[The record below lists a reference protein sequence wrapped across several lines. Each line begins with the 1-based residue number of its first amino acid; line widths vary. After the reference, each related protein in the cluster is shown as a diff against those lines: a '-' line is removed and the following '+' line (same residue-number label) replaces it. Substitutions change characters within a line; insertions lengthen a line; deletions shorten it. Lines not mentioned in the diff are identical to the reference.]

1 MRFGGELLRPGS
13 GLQVEE
19 RNRFSRLDLNFAFVI
34 LALNVIGLIN
44 LYSATHGMY
53 SRDKMDLFW
62 LQMMWLCV
70 GWSIYLAITLIDYK
84 IFMRVAYVFYG
95 LNLAALVAVEVM
107 GKTSY
112 GATRWLDLGF
122 FRYQP
127 SETMKLILVLILSKT
142 FANRQSRGR
151 LGLIELAWP
160 AFLAL
165 VPMVLVLKQ
174 PDLGTAMLL
183 AAITSTMLIFVGVR
197 RSILIFVAISAVVA
211 APIVWNFGLK
221 EYQKNRVLTF
231 ISPGRD
237 PRGTGY
243 NSIQSKI
250 AVGSGKVLGK
260 GFRKGTQSQLEFL
273 PERHT
278 DFIFSVLS
286 EEHGF
291 IGSVTTLGLFVI
303 LYLMAIR
310 IASQA
315 RDKAGALIVVGVLAY
330 MFWHVFVNMGMVI
343 GLLPIVGV
351 PLPLLS
357 YGGSSML
364 STMLGM
370 GMISSVAYRR
380 YLF

>member
-1 MRFGGELLRPGS
+1 MRRASDLLS
-13 GLQVEE
+13 TGLQVEE

-53 SRDKMDLFW
+53 SKDKMDLFW
-62 LQMMWLCV
+62 MQLIWLSM
-70 GWSIYLAITLIDYK
+70 GWSIYLFITLIDYK
-84 IFMRVAYVFYG
+84 IFSRIAYVLYG
-95 LNLAALVAVEVM
+95 LNLGALVAVTFI
-107 GKTSY
+107 GKTSL

-127 SETMKLILVLILSKT
+127 SETMKLVMVMVFAKI
-142 FANRQSRGR
+142 FANRDSRRGMGA
-151 LGLIELAWP
+151 LELLLP
-160 AFLAL
+160 GFLFL
-165 VPMVLVLKQ
+165 LPFVLTVKQ

-183 AAITSTMLIFVGVR
+183 AFITCSMFIFVGVKKP
-197 RSILIFVAISAVVA
+197 ILIFAAVVAVVA

-231 ISPGRD
+231 LSPGRD

-291 IGSVTTLGLFVI
+291 IGSITTLGLFLI
-303 LYLMAIR
+303 LYLMSVR
-310 IASQA
+310 IAAQA
-315 RDKAGALIVVGVLAY
+315 RDKAGALLVVGVLAY
-330 MFWHVFVNMGMVI
+330 MFWHMFVNMGMVI
-343 GLLPIVGV
+343 GLMPIVGA

-357 YGGSSML
+357 YGGSSLL
-364 STMLGM
+364 STMTGLGL
-370 GMISSVAYRR
+370 ISSVAYRR

>member
-1 MRFGGELLRPGS
+1 LRLSGDVFNA

-34 LALNVIGLIN
+34 VALNLIGLIN
-44 LYSATHGMY
+44 LYSATHGMF
-53 SRDKMDLFW
+53 SKDKMDLFW
-62 LQMMWLCV
+62 MQLAWLSV
-70 GWSIYLAITLIDYK
+70 GWSVYLAVTLIDYK
-84 IFMRVAYVFYG
+84 FFLRIAYVLYG
-95 LNLAALVAVEVM
+95 LNVAALVFVEVA
-107 GKTSY
+107 GNTAL
-112 GATRWLDLGF
+112 GATRWIDLGF
-122 FRYQP
+122 FKYQP
-127 SETMKLILVLILSKT
+127 SETMKLGMVLILARTLSQK
-142 FANRQSRGR
+142 NSRGG
-151 LGLIELAWP
+151 LGVTDLIWP
-160 AFLAL
+160 GILAL
-165 VPMVLVLKQ
+165 IPFALVVKQ
-174 PDLGTAMLL
+174 PDLGTASMLL
-183 AAITSTMLIFVGVR
+183 AITSSVLIFVGVR
-197 RSILIFVAISAVVA
+197 KSILIVIAIIGIVA

-221 EYQKNRVLTF
+221 EYQKNRVLIF
-231 ISPGRD
+231 MSPGSD

-310 IASQA
+310 IAMSA
-315 RDKAGALIVVGVLAY
+315 RDKAGALVAVGVLAY
-330 MFWHVFVNMGMVI
+330 LFWHVFVNMGMVI

-357 YGGSSML
+357 YGGSGML
-364 STMLGM
+364 TTMLGL
-370 GMISSVAYRR
+370 GLISSVAYRR

>member
-1 MRFGGELLRPGS
+1 MRLASDLLS
-13 GLQVEE
+13 TGLQVEE
-19 RNRFSRLDLNFAFVI
+19 RNRFSRLDMNFAFVI
-34 LALNVIGLIN
+34 VALNVIGLIN
-44 LYSATHGMY
+44 LYSATHGAF
-53 SRDKMDLFW
+53 SKDKMDLFW
-62 LQMMWLCV
+62 MQLAWLSI
-70 GWSIYLAITLIDYK
+70 GWAFYLFITLIDYK
-84 IFMRVAYVFYG
+84 IFLRFAYVLYG
-95 LNLAALVAVEVM
+95 LNLGALVAVTVI
-107 GKTSY
+107 GKTSL

-127 SETMKLILVLILSKT
+127 SETMKLMLVLVLARIFSNKNYPKGMGIL
-142 FANRQSRGR
+142 
-151 LGLIELAWP
+151 ELAWP
-160 AFLAL
+160 TFLFL
-165 VPMVLVLKQ
+165 VPWILTVKQ
-174 PDLGTAMLL
+174 PDLGTATLL
-183 AAITSTMLIFVGVR
+183 GAIAFSMFLFVGVK
-197 RSILIFVAISAVVA
+197 RSILIFTAIAAMIA
-211 APIVWNFGLK
+211 APIAWNFGLK

-291 IGSVTTLGLFVI
+291 IGSVTTLGLFLI
-303 LYLMAIR
+303 LWLMSVS
-310 IASQA
+310 IAGQA
-315 RDKAGALIVVGVLAY
+315 RDKAGALIVVGTLAY
-330 MFWHVFVNMGMVI
+330 MFWHVVVNMGMVI
-343 GLLPIVGV
+343 GLMPIVGC

-357 YGGSSML
+357 YGGSSL
-364 STMLGM
+364 LTTMVGL